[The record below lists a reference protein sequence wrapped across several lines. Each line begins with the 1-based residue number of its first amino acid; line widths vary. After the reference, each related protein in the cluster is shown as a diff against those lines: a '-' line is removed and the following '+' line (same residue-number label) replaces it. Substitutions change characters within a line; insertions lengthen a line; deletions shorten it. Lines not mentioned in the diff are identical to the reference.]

1 MAELRPLYQ
10 VNPEGYLEAV
20 IPLRAMAQTDVPVS
34 SDQVVEVEDANG
46 NYGTIRASNEA
57 WGSQWSVGDYVPTMA
72 MLGADDYFR
81 SPTLTTPSDY
91 YTRARWSEEYYQEEG
106 MINAFI
112 DRDIAQAVK
121 PVEFQLPE
129 DKDPTV
135 AVDVLEEWRT
145 TLNDDIGHRGG
156 LNEYNRKLAFS
167 MIKKGMSV
175 TLANWGTVMIE
186 NKPYNVPKVFVNFE
200 PLAIVPDFDPLTG
213 ERIFYYKLTNQ
224 QASAIKDGSAKGF
237 LQIIPD
243 AADRI
248 LENVDFIVKKL
259 KGVQYD
265 PTFISGGPF
274 LKLPRE
280 GLYSIYYNGQDN
292 ERWPM
297 PSLTP
302 IFGAIAMKRKLQ
314 LADFSVA
321 DGMINMLM
329 IWKFPI
335 GTKPADAKKVIDK
348 FVLGG
353 RVQSH
358 AVPAGVELEIITP
371 PSEILNSSDKFWQPV
386 SEILAHFDY
395 PLNSKSRG
403 AGDLDSGPLDL
414 ATNKAR
420 LNVIRDYIVGHNDFF
435 LAEIAKRNGW
445 GFKPTALMPRIDLAD
460 TDAFRA
466 FIQGLFDRGPLSHQ
480 TYLEAAGT
488 TLERELGR
496 IKKEKKMK
504 VDELMP
510 IRPTFAQTTATGA
523 DGRPPAGGGLPAP
536 TVPTVPTGANDKQ
549 TRNTKGRPDSSA
561 PGNTTKATS

>member
-1 MAELRPLYQ
+1 MAELRPLFQ
-10 VNPEGYLEAV
+10 VTEDGF
-20 IPLRAMAQTDVPVS
+20 LRAYLPLQGSAETPSAMVS
-34 SDQVVEVEDANG
+34 QDLELPYEDANG
-46 NYGTIRASNEA
+46 DHGVVRASA
-57 WGSQWSVGDYVPTMA
+57 DVMASQWSVGDYVPTMA
-72 MLGADDYFR
+72 MMGADDYFR

-106 MINAFI
+106 MINAFM
-112 DRDIAQAVK
+112 DRDIAQAIK

-129 DKDPTV
+129 DEEPQ
-135 AVDVLEEWRT
+135 ALEALEEWRM
-145 TLNDDIGHRGG
+145 TLNDDLGHRGG

-167 MIKKGMSV
+167 LTKKGMTV
-175 TLANWGTVMIE
+175 TLANWGTVMIK
-186 NKPYNVPKVFVNFE
+186 NKPVSVPKVLVNFE
-200 PLAIVPDFDPLTG
+200 PLAIVPDFDSLTG

-224 QASAIKDGSAKGF
+224 QAAAIRDGSAKGF

-243 AADRI
+243 AKDRI
-248 LENVDFIVKKL
+248 LEDIEFLVKKL

-265 PTFISGGPF
+265 PTFIGGGPF
-274 LKLPRE
+274 LKLPKE
-280 GLYSIYYNGQDN
+280 GLYSVYFNGQDN

-335 GTKPADAKKVIDK
+335 GTKPSDARKVIDK

-358 AVPAGVELEIITP
+358 SVPAGVELEIVTP
-371 PSEILNSSDKFWQPV
+371 PSEVLNSADKFWQPV

-420 LNVIRDYIVGHNDFF
+420 LNVIRDYVVGHNDFF
-435 LAEIAKRNGW
+435 LAEIGKRNSW
-445 GFKPTALMPRIDLAD
+445 AFKPTALMPRIDLAD
-460 TDAFRA
+460 SDAFRA
-466 FIQGLFDRGPLSHQ
+466 FIQGVFDRGKMSHQ

-488 TLERELGR
+488 TLERELSR
-496 IKKEKKMK
+496 IKAEKKLNLD
-504 VDELMP
+504 VVMP
-510 IRPTFAQTTATGA
+510 IKPTFSQTTAVPS
-523 DGRPPAGGGLPAP
+523 DGRPPAGGGVPAAP
-536 TVPTVPTGANDKQ
+536 KGANSKQ
-549 TRNTKGRPDSSA
+549 TRSTKARPPSSSQ
-561 PGNTTKATS
+561 GNTTKATP